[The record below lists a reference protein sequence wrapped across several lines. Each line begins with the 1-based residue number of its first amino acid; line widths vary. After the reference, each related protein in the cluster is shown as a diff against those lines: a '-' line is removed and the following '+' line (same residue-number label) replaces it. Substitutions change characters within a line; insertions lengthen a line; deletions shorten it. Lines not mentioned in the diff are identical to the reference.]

1 MANATFVSNTKEWY
15 SEFTMTGR
23 ANIKHGDGSKMIL
36 MKITKEQRW
45 FYLLKYNC
53 KCQTLN

>member
-1 MANATFVSNTKEWY
+1 MTNAIFVSNTKKWY

-23 ANIKHGDGSKMIL
+23 ANIKHGDGSEVIL
-36 MKITKEQRW
+36 MKVTKEQRW

-53 KCQTLN
+53 KCQAFN